1 MHLEDIL
8 LVIRK
13 TLQNFRIALEGNF
26 ILSLLVHFNFTTLL
40 YIDKKTL
47 FLFQH
52 FDSVT
57 IMFCELVGFNS
68 TTVKDAMDVVCSMN
82 AVFSCF
88 DSLMDKFN
96 VYKVGPHIHLAKCAN
111 LSPIINTH

>member
-1 MHLEDIL
+1 MTDGLMDLGVSHDSINTK
-8 LVIRK
+8 IN
-13 TLQNFRIALEGNF
+13 NF
-26 ILSLLVHFNFTTLL
+26 
-40 YIDKKTL
+40 
-47 FLFQH
+47 FQS

-68 TTVKDAMDVVCSMN
+68 ATVKDAMDVVCSMN

-96 VYKVGPHIHLAKCAN
+96 VYKVSIHEVRSFEAP
-111 LSPIINTH
+111 S